1 VKSSFGKSVL
11 LILDGWG
18 IASDPKVSAVD
29 IAETPFMDSL
39 KKSAIT
45 AKLEA
50 SGPHVGLPQG
60 QMGNSEVGH
69 MNLGAGRIVYQDLAK
84 IDLAFKEKAILQNEN
99 FQSLLKN
106 SKGKKL
112 HLLGLV
118 SDGGVHSHI
127 NHLKGLLTIFADHG
141 LVDVYLH
148 AFTDGRDTDPHSGK
162 GYIKDIEC
170 HMKNNTG
177 KVASICGRYFSMDRD
192 NRWERTQKAYN
203 LIVRGEGRQFKGHA
217 SDAIQSAYD
226 LGQTD
231 EFISPIQIE
240 PVEISDNDIVLFFNF
255 RTDRG
260 KQLTKVLTQQDF
272 SEIDM
277 FKLKTQFYTLTN
289 YDQSFSN
296 IKVIFEKDN
305 IKIRLARF

>member
-18 IASDPKVSAVD
+18 IASNPEVSAVD

-39 KKSAIT
+39 QKSAIT
-45 AKLEA
+45 TKLEA
-50 SGPHVGLPQG
+50 SGSHVGLPQG

-69 MNLGAGRIVYQDLAK
+69 MNLGAGRIVYQDLPK

-106 SKGKKL
+106 SEGKKL

-127 NHLKGLLTIFADHG
+127 NHLKGLLTILADNG

-148 AFTDGRDTDPHSGK
+148 AFTDGRDTDPNSGK
-162 GYIKDIEC
+162 GYLKDIEC
-170 HMKNNTG
+170 HMKNTTG

-203 LIVRGEGRQFKGHA
+203 LIVRGEGRQFNGHA

-260 KQLTKVLTQQDF
+260 RQLTKVLTQQDF

-296 IKVIFEKDN
+296 IKSFLK
-305 IKIRLARF
+305 KII

>member
-1 VKSSFGKSVL
+1 
-11 LILDGWG
+11 
-18 IASDPKVSAVD
+18 
-29 IAETPFMDSL
+29 M
-39 KKSAIT
+39 
-45 AKLEA
+45 
-50 SGPHVGLPQG
+50 
-60 QMGNSEVGH
+60 
-69 MNLGAGRIVYQDLAK
+69 
-84 IDLAFKEKAILQNEN
+84 
-99 FQSLLKN
+99 
-106 SKGKKL
+106 
-112 HLLGLV
+112 GLV

-127 NHLKGLLTIFADHG
+127 NHLKALLTMLADNN

-162 GYIKDIEC
+162 DYLKDIER
-170 HMKNNTG
+170 HMKNTTG
-177 KVASICGRYFSMDRD
+177 KVVSICGRYFSMDRD

-240 PVEISDNDIVLFFNF
+240 PIKICDNDIVLFFNF

-260 KQLTKVLTQQDF
+260 RQLTKVLSQQDF

-277 FKLKTQFYTLTN
+277 FKLKTQF
-289 YDQSFSN
+289 FPA
-296 IKVIFEKDN
+296 
-305 IKIRLARF
+305 ARFARRKK